1 MRSYECIFIINP
13 ELEAEEISAVVEKY
27 SSLVTTNG
35 GEITKVDEWGRRRL
49 AYEIQKRRDG
59 YYVLME
65 YKGAADFVAELERV
79 MLIDENI
86 MKFLVTRKEEVKE
99 AAAETETAAE

>member
-1 MRSYECIFIINP
+1 MRSYECIYIINP
-13 ELEAEEISAVVEKY
+13 ELEAEGISAAVEKY
-27 SSLVTTNG
+27 SNLVTANG
-35 GEITKVDEWGRRRL
+35 GEIVKVDEWGRRRL

-65 YKGAADFVAELERV
+65 YKGAADFVAELERI

-99 AAAETETAAE
+99 AVAETESAAE